1 LKERFAGYYRPT
13 DEEFNKIWSSCYF
26 VLDTNILL
34 DLYEYTPKTRED
46 FIEVLNKLSDMLWV
60 PYQVALEYQRRRL
73 DTISNHEEVY
83 EDIKR
88 IRSRFKKSSGL
99 TKDEFIIKIDKMLE
113 DIETQLA
120 VEFSD
125 YPKISGEDKIRDEI
139 TSLLN
144 GKVGECY
151 DNIKLKEIY
160 KEGETRYEERTPPG
174 YKDGKGH
181 YGDLVIWLQIIDKSK
196 HDQKPIILVTDD
208 RKEDWWWIHKGQTI
222 DPRPE
227 LIQEFKSKTENQQF
241 YMYKPDK
248 FLEHARDFLRLEIEQ
263 DIIEEVGAVSLASRK
278 TEQYAQIANIMKGVE
293 INKLYIDQTID
304 TINKINNNYI
314 NAINSIAPAIIAANR
329 AGERLAEM
337 KKFAELTRN
346 ITNNNMRI
354 IQSATRAKSMSFDEY
369 ESSSEENE
377 NELNDE
383 L

>member
-13 DEEFNKIWSSCYF
+13 DDEFNKIWSSCYF
-26 VLDTNILL
+26 VLDANILL
-34 DLYEYTPKTRED
+34 DLYEYTPKTRKD

-73 DTISNHEEVY
+73 DTISDHEEVY

-151 DNIKLKEIY
+151 DNNKLKEIY
-160 KEGETRYEERTPPG
+160 KKGETRYEERIPPG

-181 YGDLVIWLQIIDKSK
+181 YGDLVIWFQIIDKAK
-196 HDQKPIILVTDD
+196 HDQKSIILVTDD

-222 DPRPE
+222 GPRPE
-227 LIQEFKSKTENQQF
+227 LIQEFKSNTENQQF
-241 YMYKPDK
+241 YMYKPDQ
-248 FLEHARDFLRLEIEQ
+248 FLEHARDFLSLEIEQ
-263 DIIEEVGAVSLASRK
+263 EIIEEVGAISMAPRK
-278 TEQYAQIANIMKGVE
+278 TEQYAPIANIMKGVE
-293 INKLYIDQTID
+293 INKLAIGQTID
-304 TINKINNNYI
+304 AINRINNNYI
-314 NAINSIAPAIIAANR
+314 NAMKAIAPTIIAANR
-329 AGERLAEM
+329 VGEQLAGMAKLAEM
-337 KKFAELTRN
+337 AKYIN
-346 ITNNNMRI
+346 DNNMRM
-354 IQSATRAKSMSFDEY
+354 IQSSPGVKSVSLDEY
-369 ESSSEENE
+369 ESSSEENR
-377 NELNDE
+377 NEVNDE